1 MFFRFSMVVAGWL
14 VRWYWCSCFD
24 LRMGMWL
31 FWLVPIWVWVCGCSD
46 LGMGMGMWL
55 FWFVLIWVWVCGCFQ
70 FRCGD
75 VVVSMVCG
83 EWWIGGW
90 WLGLWFWWCL
100 LIRVVVVW
108 WLLVISMVGLIWVW
122 LVGGGGARFRW
133 ERERQK
139 GREMRDGRG
148 ER

>member
-1 MFFRFSMVVAGWL
+1 MFFRFLMVVAGWL

-24 LRMGMWL
+24 LHMGMWL

-46 LGMGMGMWL
+46 LGMGMWL
-55 FWFVLIWVWVCGCFQ
+55 FWFVLIWVWVCGCFR
-70 FRCGD
+70 FGCGD
-75 VVVSMVCG
+75 VVVPMVCG

-90 WLGLWFWWCL
+90 WVGLWFWWCL